1 MEIDL
6 FCRPRETLD
15 EIDRENI
22 SDNSTPSGE
31 NQNVLGPIVSRVMK
45 FLKFVYFW
53 EK

>member
-22 SDNSTPSGE
+22 SENSTPSGE
-31 NQNVLGPIVSRVMK
+31 NWSVVGPIVFK
-45 FLKFVYFW
+45 L
-53 EK
+53 